1 MNSLQSVLYFQ
12 IAWFFIYLMVEHCKT
27 CCLIW
32 KAFQISSIV
41 FYFVQRL
48 FQIYLFWDFNWIY
61 VSWTSIHVN
70 HCVLRYR
77 YQVINCLLYTSV
89 LLTINLQS
97 DQMSV
102 KYLWNWSTVW
112 PATQSSSS
120 HMCIS
125 SDLFSFCLRFMT
137 VLYYLND
144 VKRGGETAFPVA
156 DEKNINQTV
165 WEAFKAIEVKGEF
178 IHLSSA

>member
-1 MNSLQSVLYFQ
+1 MNVYTRQSLCVTLQ
-12 IAWFFIYLMVEHCKT
+12 ILSNQL
-27 CCLIW
+27 LIVH
-32 KAFQISSIV
+32 FS
-41 FYFVQRL
+41 L
-48 FQIYLFWDFNWIY
+48 
-61 VSWTSIHVN
+61 
-70 HCVLRYR
+70 
-77 YQVINCLLYTSV
+77 VINKPSV
-89 LLTINLQS
+89 WSNVSEISLEL
-97 DQMSV
+97 V
-102 KYLWNWSTVW
+102 PRPGSTVW

-178 IHLSSA
+178 THLSSASEFPSSLPANDTLKNDYMNSGTRNNFERKNNYNWKKDHFRYGND